1 MSPPVMAP
9 SASAAAALTPWG
21 YPVARP
27 SAAKGGK
34 QRLAAQ
40 RSVSTFDE
48 IVATSEPPPRNTV
61 LKQEEE
67 EIVATSELKP
77 IEQPRPPSEA
87 EAAAPDPTEIQR
99 IIERG
104 RVNLDYATGELTMRS
119 TWRYK
124 KRRWAKSSGACDEPT
139 AELDRT
145 CGDVR
150 AEVQDAAE
158 VIVLFKVPTSIVC
171 YCSDVHP
178 QSDAHAKWLKELY
191 LNRVRLLRR
200 LLLESGVPE
209 SLLTMGVE
217 SGTFKMHSEGTFKR
231 WSHHEVTESQGITMR
246 LDLTRSAGRSVPHE
260 DEEPV
265 ASSEGDPPDFIDW
278 VATRWDRLKTYFMES
293 DIAVGGKQQ
302 PFRLTAAGWAEAVR
316 SLGFKGDANA
326 VFEEIA
332 SEKGDTTARPP
343 DSTGTAT
350 ITLAQFRR
358 FEKRVVEQSVSSSAA
373 QLVDVLQKRY
383 NGSVLRA
390 WMLEMDQR
398 GVGRL
403 VYKDFADACSRLG
416 IAKQSRGMWE
426 KLSPDGCA
434 LEFADVAPAEAQHVE
449 RFVSA
454 LAAVTGNRF
463 SDAWDVM
470 DVQHQNWLTIE
481 DFTKGSKKLNFDGD
495 VRMLFRGLED
505 LGRIHREEFCYL
517 EKLSQKKRQPQQ
529 RPTSANGRSSRQV
542 RDRQAQPQSSSRPS
556 SCSAPFRRVEHPAD
570 WNNSLHDVSTLNA
583 LKAKG
588 IRTYFHRPSLDRAPK
603 ANGFKPP
610 QRTRAQADA
619 PEKSGLRASRSQP
632 NLKAKPAWDDR
643 KLLCDPNL
651 PACSRT
657 YFSDTTER
665 PVLELMRANNYHSRY

>member
-1 MSPPVMAP
+1 MP
-9 SASAAAALTPWG
+9 S
-21 YPVARP
+21 
-27 SAAKGGK
+27 
-34 QRLAAQ
+34 
-40 RSVSTFDE
+40 FEE
-48 IVATSEPPPRNTV
+48 IVATSEPLPRNTV

-67 EIVATSELKP
+67 IVATSELTP
-77 IEQPRPPSEA
+77 IVPPQSEV

-99 IIERG
+99 IIKLG
-104 RVNLDYATGELTMRS
+104 RVNLDYATGELTMRT

-158 VIVLFKVPTSIVC
+158 VIVLFKVPTTIVG
-171 YCSDVHP
+171 YSMDAHP
-178 QSDAHAKWLKELY
+178 QSDSHAKWLKELY
-191 LNRVRLLRR
+191 LNRARLLRR
-200 LLLESGVPE
+200 LLHENGVPE
-209 SLLTMGVE
+209 SLLAMEIKSPDTQ
-217 SGTFKMHSEGTFKR
+217 GTDT
-231 WSHHEVTESQGITMR
+231 QGLTMR
-246 LDLTRSAGRSVPHE
+246 LDLSRSAGRSVSHE

-265 ASSEGDPPDFIDW
+265 ASSEGDPLDFIDW
-278 VATRWDRLKTYFMES
+278 AATRWDQLKTYFMES
-293 DIAVGGKQQ
+293 DVVVGGKQQ

-316 SLGFKGDANA
+316 SLGFTGDAHA

-332 SEKGDTTARPP
+332 SEKGDATARSP
-343 DSTGTAT
+343 DSTGSGT
-350 ITLAQFRR
+350 ITLAQLRR

-373 QLVDVLQKRY
+373 QLVDVLHKRY
-383 NGSVLRA
+383 NSSMLRA

-416 IAKQSRGMWE
+416 ISKQSRGMWE
-426 KLSPDGCA
+426 KLCPDGCS

-454 LAAVTGNRF
+454 LAGVTQSGRF

-542 RDRQAQPQSSSRPS
+542 RDRQAQPQSFSRSS
-556 SCSAPFRRVEHPAD
+556 SCSGPFRHVAHPSD
-570 WNNSLHDVSTLNA
+570 WNNSLHDMSTLNA
-583 LKAKG
+583 LKVKG
-588 IRTYFHRPSLDRAPK
+588 IRTYFQGPSLDRAPK

-619 PEKSGLRASRSQP
+619 PEKSGLRASGSQP
-632 NLKAKPAWDDR
+632 NLKARPSWDDR

-657 YFSDTTER
+657 YFSDITER